1 MTSKILIPSKTY
13 SEEIAMKFSTVKK
26 IWRDVDDYVDVL
38 RTVKP
43 NIIQLAISSLLMGI
57 NV

>member
-1 MTSKILIPSKTY
+1 MTSRILIPSKTY

-26 IWRDVDDYVDVL
+26 IWRDVDDYVDVR
-38 RTVKP
+38 RTVKLS
-43 NIIQLAISSLLMGI
+43 IIQPAIFSLLMGI